1 MSPSKKIQEL
11 KMLTIN
17 ETNKN
22 GFHSNDFILQEQQM
36 IKKRI
41 RFLQQSLIKIS
52 FASEKNRPELY
63 AKILETLHSAQLLLI
78 KNKEIQLKES
88 SF

>member
-1 MSPSKKIQEL
+1 
-11 KMLTIN
+11 MLNIKESNNNKFHGN
-17 ETNKN
+17 E
-22 GFHSNDFILQEQQM
+22 FIYQEQQM

-41 RFLQQSLIKIS
+41 RFLQQSLIRIS

-63 AKILETLHSAQLLLI
+63 LKILETLHSAQLLLV